1 MKKGFFV
8 VFIINNINFM
18 IFGIVL
24 IIGILIFLLVRWFFL
39 LETKTLSKYQIDDEP
54 FELTELSKMT
64 PTPTPIIEKK
74 KRGRKPKKS

>member
-8 VFIINNINFM
+8 VFINNNINFM
-18 IFGIVL
+18 IFGIFLVV
-24 IIGILIFLLVRWFFL
+24 GILIFFLVRWFL
-39 LETKTLSKYQIDDEP
+39 VLKTKLISKNEFDDEP

-74 KRGRKPKKS
+74 KRGRKPKKN

>member
-8 VFIINNINFM
+8 IFINNINFM
-18 IFGIVL
+18 IFGILLVV
-24 IIGILIFLLVRWFFL
+24 GILIFFLVRWFFV
-39 LETKTLSKYQIDDEP
+39 LETKLISKNEFDDEP

-74 KRGRKPKKS
+74 KRGRKPKKN